1 MSKNS
6 NSRRRRKG
14 PKTPGL
20 EIRGT
25 RTASKIIEG
34 GPETERMTANAPILE
49 AGTKRIRETRN
60 KEGVKEEK
68 NRDKEE
74 TKDLPQDKDLNPAK
88 RKNK

>member
-1 MSKNS
+1 
-6 NSRRRRKG
+6 
-14 PKTPGL
+14 
-20 EIRGT
+20 
-25 RTASKIIEG
+25 
-34 GPETERMTANAPILE
+34 MTANAPILE

-74 TKDLPQDKDLNPAK
+74 TSKDLPQDKDLNPAK